1 MSTTKKIICCN
12 CGIEG
17 HIYKKCLKPITSFGL
32 ICFSHKNYLY
42 RNIKKDSWDTKIN
55 LYDNKNHNIKYLLIR
70 RKDSLSFAEFVKA
83 KYNLSNKKY
92 IMKIL
97 KNITNDEY
105 NFLINVKDGKD
116 IWNKLWVNINES
128 RTKQNEFKRVTK
140 KLNILIKGTKDNQ
153 GEEYNLKSLL
163 EEIKPERTYPEWGFP
178 KGRRMPNETE
188 LECSVREFT
197 EETDIAK
204 KNIIIFKNI
213 KPLEETFTGSNG
225 ITYRHIY
232 YIAQIKNNVN
242 VKINPKNKVQKSE
255 IGDIKLFNKN
265 NALKKIEKKNKERIL
280 LFNKVNNYLEFL
292 CNNKNK

>member
-32 ICFSHKNYLY
+32 ICFSHKNYLHK
-42 RNIKKDSWDTKIN
+42 NIKKDSWDTKIN

-188 LECSVREFT
+188 LECSIREFT

-242 VKINPKNKVQKSE
+242 VKINPQNKVQKSE

-265 NALKKIEKKNKERIL
+265 DALKKIEKKK
-280 LFNKVNNYLEFL
+280 
-292 CNNKNK
+292 

>member
-32 ICFSHKNYLY
+32 ICFSHKKYLHK
-42 RNIKKDSWDTKIN
+42 NIKKDSWDTKIN

-242 VKINPKNKVQKSE
+242 VKINPDNKVQKSE

-265 NALKKIEKKNKERIL
+265 DALKKIEKKNKERML

>member
-1 MSTTKKIICCN
+1 MSTAKKIICCN

-242 VKINPKNKVQKSE
+242 VKINPDNKVQKSE

-265 NALKKIEKKNKERIL
+265 DALKKIEKKNKERVL

>member
-32 ICFSHKNYLY
+32 ICFSHKNYLH

-70 RKDSLSFAEFVKA
+70 RKDTLSFAEFVKA

-116 IWNKLWVNINES
+116 IWNRLWVNINES

-188 LECSVREFT
+188 LECSIREFI

-242 VKINPKNKVQKSE
+242 VKINPQNKVQKSE

-265 NALKKIEKKNKERIL
+265 DALKKIEKKNKERIL